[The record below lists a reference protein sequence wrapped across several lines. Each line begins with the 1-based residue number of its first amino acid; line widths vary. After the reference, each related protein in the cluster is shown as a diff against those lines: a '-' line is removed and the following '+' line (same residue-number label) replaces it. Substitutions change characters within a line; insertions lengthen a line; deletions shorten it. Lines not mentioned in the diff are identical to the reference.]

1 MWGLFVI
8 TALIWC
14 IGGDKIQLQLSD
26 QMKSMLMDSQ
36 WKHERTDL
44 SLKGPMTLDVHSK
57 FKLKKGEIFIKSRVA
72 QLKDCTHIKMNR
84 PLSRDGIY
92 TIYPDLKTKKLSFVT
107 CPLMEA
113 DGRSGKE
120 DINDAGVQPMTIAKK
135 MWRLF
140 VITTLI
146 WCIGG
151 DEIQLQLSDQMKSM
165 LMDSQWKHEKTDL
178 SLKGPM
184 TLDVHSKF
192 KLKKGEI
199 FIKSRVAQLKDCTHI
214 KMNQPL
220 SRDGIYTIYPDLKTK
235 KTVFCDMSTD
245 GGGWTVIQR
254 RKGAGVNFTRN
265 WKDYKNGFGHIDD
278 DYWLGNDAIHALT
291 KDGKQMLRI
300 ELQKFSREKAHATY
314 SSFFVDS
321 EANRYQLKLGTF
333 HGTSGL
339 GDSLRHN
346 NHMYFSTI
354 DSDNDNNRGDCASVY
369 RSGWWHN
376 SCVHS
381 NLNGKYRT
389 DTKKDGKELSWYH
402 WGNTWAA
409 LKSAVMMV
417 RPIQNV

>member
-14 IGGDKIQLQLSD
+14 IGGDK
-26 QMKSMLMDSQ
+26 
-36 WKHERTDL
+36 
-44 SLKGPMTLDVHSK
+44 
-57 FKLKKGEIFIKSRVA
+57 
-72 QLKDCTHIKMNR
+72 
-84 PLSRDGIY
+84 
-92 TIYPDLKTKKLSFVT
+92 
-107 CPLMEA
+107 
-113 DGRSGKE
+113 
-120 DINDAGVQPMTIAKK
+120 
-135 MWRLF
+135 
-140 VITTLI
+140 
-146 WCIGG
+146 
-151 DEIQLQLSDQMKSM
+151 IQLQLSDQMKSM

-199 FIKSRVAQLKDCTHI
+199 FIKSRVAQMKDCTQI
-214 KMNQPL
+214 KMHRPL
-220 SRDGIYTIYPDLKTK
+220 SRDGIYTIYPDLKNK

-254 RKGAGVNFTRN
+254 RQGPGVNFTRN

-291 KDGKQMLRI
+291 KDGKQMLRV
-300 ELQKFSREKAHATY
+300 ELQKFSMVKAHATY
-314 SSFFVDS
+314 SSFFVDN
-321 EANRYQLKLGTF
+321 EANKYKLKLGTF
-333 HGTSGL
+333 HGTKGL
-339 GDSLRHN
+339 GDSLNHN

-354 DSDNDNNRGDCASVY
+354 DSDNDNNRGDCAKVY

-381 NLNGKYRT
+381 NLNGEYRT

-417 RPIQNV
+417 RPIQNL